1 MNMLTLAD
9 ATPSTAANTGMDV
22 FASWILT
29 PTGATLTLLMIGLG
43 IAGVVARGVRW
54 VGIALKVALAMW
66 VVWILGGILEAW
78 GVPVREMIRQLGA
91 YLPTLLN
98 AAGAWLAR
106 MFEVAG

>member
-1 MNMLTLAD
+1 MLMVLAD
-9 ATPSTAANTGMDV
+9 AAPQSTVNTGMDV

-43 IAGVVARGVRW
+43 VAGQLARGVRW

>member
-1 MNMLTLAD
+1 MGMLTLAETD
-9 ATPSTAANTGMDV
+9 ATTPVNTGIGV

-43 IAGVVARGVRW
+43 IAGFVARSVRW
-54 VGIALKVALAMW
+54 VGIAMKVAIAMW

-78 GVPVREMIRQLGA
+78 GVPVRETIRMVGGC
-91 YLPTLLN
+91 LPALAKALC
-98 AAGAWLAR
+98 GWLAR

>member
-1 MNMLTLAD
+1 M
-9 ATPSTAANTGMDV
+9 

-78 GVPVREMIRQLGA
+78 GVPVRETIRMVGG
-91 YLPTLLN
+91 YLPAL
-98 AAGAWLAR
+98 ARAMCDWLAR